1 MGHSFIS
8 PSGQPPRRSPAPSR
22 RAPSPRRLWPLWAA
36 VLVLL
41 AAGAFQLYRISR
53 QPVTFLYRDMTLQAL
68 EGVAVNRLEADSFSL
83 SPSGRV
89 TCAQDG
95 RQAKT
100 GIDVSFYQQ
109 DVDWQA
115 VAGDG
120 IDFAI
125 LRLGYRGYTEG
136 GLNVDRCFEA
146 NLQAAREA
154 GLEVGVYF
162 FSQALTE
169 AEAREEAQ
177 FVLDTLNGRPL
188 DYPVFFDWEFITHD
202 SQARTHGMDG
212 ETLTRC
218 AAAFC
223 QTLEAGGYTPAVYFN
238 RDMGY
243 LYFDLSQLSQYT
255 FWLAD
260 YDSVPDF
267 YYRFH
272 LWQYSHTGTVAGIE
286 GNVDLN
292 LDLSPVLAPS

>member
-1 MGHSFIS
+1 M
-8 PSGQPPRRSPAPSR
+8 
-22 RAPSPRRLWPLWAA
+22 LAA
-36 VLVLL
+36 VILVIL
-41 AAGAFQLYRISR
+41 AAGSVQLYRISQ
-53 QPVTFLYRDMTLQAL
+53 QPVTFLYRDMTLEAL
-68 EGVAVNRLEADSFSL
+68 KGVAVNNLAEESFSL

-89 TCAQDG
+89 TYTQDG
-95 RQAKT
+95 VEAKT

-109 DVDWQA
+109 DIDWQA
-115 VAGDG
+115 VAADG
-120 IDFAI
+120 VDFAI
-125 LRLGYRGYTEG
+125 LRLGYRGYTQG
-136 GLNVDRCFEA
+136 GLNVDTCFEA
-146 NLQAAREA
+146 NLQGARQA

-169 AEAREEAQ
+169 EEAREEAR
-177 FVLDTLNGRPL
+177 FVLDTLAGREL

-202 SQARTHGMDG
+202 SQARSHGMDG

-223 QTLEAGGYTPAVYFN
+223 QEIEAGGYVPALYFN

-243 LYFDLSQLSQYT
+243 LFFDLSQLDQYP

-267 YYRFH
+267 YYRFR
-272 LWQYSHTGTVAGIE
+272 LWQYSHTGTVAGIQ

-292 LDLSPVLAPS
+292 LDFSAFQDPS